1 MNNTQLR
8 RKTEEVHQ
16 SVLNTKAKIRLS
28 SSPALKQRLEA
39 ALSAKEAVLSKLQ
52 SELSALEH
60 PIKGVSGAKGVK
72 GVSGGPEDDFTWKGV
87 SRSGLSAE
95 QKSEIIRVHGR
106 DKYLSMPR

>member
-8 RKTEEVHQ
+8 RKVEEVHQ
-16 SVLNTKAKIRLS
+16 SVLNTKAKLRLT

-60 PIKGVSGAKGVK
+60 PIKGVSGVK
-72 GVSGGPEDDFTWKGV
+72 GVSGGPDDDFTWKGV